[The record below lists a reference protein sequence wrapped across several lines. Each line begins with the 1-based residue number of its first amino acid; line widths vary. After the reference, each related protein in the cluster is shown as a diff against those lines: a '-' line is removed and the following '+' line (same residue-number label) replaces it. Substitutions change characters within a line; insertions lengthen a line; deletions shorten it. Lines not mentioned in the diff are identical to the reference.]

1 MCSSDLVA
9 SSGDSAKVA
18 SSGYSAQVASS
29 GDSAKVAS
37 SGDSAKV
44 ASSGDYAKVASSGYS
59 AQHDIKGKNSVC
71 FDCGIGGI
79 IKGIKGTYIALCE
92 WYKDNDKWKIKG
104 TVTAQIDGKVLKE
117 NTFYGLYNGKIT
129 EIDLTDNIKSAVIQ
143 NKGKIK
149 KVKIID
155 TETNTIGNNIVYIV
169 SDNNGNFAHGKTIK
183 EAKESLLYK
192 ISSRDTSQYK
202 NLTLKSKLTFEE
214 AIKMYRVITGACEFG
229 TKQFVEQNKI
239 ENRQYTIEEII
250 EITKNQYGNE
260 TLQKFFKGEENA

>member
-1 MCSSDLVA
+1 MID
-9 SSGDSAKVA
+9 
-18 SSGYSAQVASS
+18 
-29 GDSAKVAS
+29 
-37 SGDSAKV
+37 
-44 ASSGDYAKVASSGYS
+44 
-59 AQHDIKGKNSVC
+59 
-71 FDCGIGGI
+71 
-79 IKGIKGTYIALCE
+79 GIKS
-92 WYKDNDKWKIKG
+92 
-104 TVTAQIDGKVLKE
+104 V
-117 NTFYGLYNGKIT
+117 
-129 EIDLTDNIKSAVIQ
+129 VIN

-149 KVKIID
+149 KTNVID
-155 TETNTIGNNIVYIV
+155 IETNTIGKEIIYIV

-192 ISSRDTSQYK
+192 LSSRDTSQYK

-260 TLQKFFKGEENA
+260 ALQKFFKGDEENA